1 MNVTTEETERFLKL
15 VDPRDRNEAK
25 KLLLSNKNVVVIN
38 VFTHADEELYID
50 VAEARKVKSTGAYDM
65 DSLKFSFIRFN
76 SKFMSLG
83 EDDAEFILSFISHHF
98 KNLKLVFSSSKAHAF
113 VVDIGG
119 MSASAHYACYSGFVN
134 GHIVKCLVVDLL
146 CQDGYRIASFDLA
159 EKDVEISDDVWNV
172 ILDDRNNV
180 NCILSAYVHEKYY
193 FSDNIKKRL
202 QAVYDSLTD
211 SEKLLFELDEDI

>member
-1 MNVTTEETERFLKL
+1 MNVTTQETKRLLKL
-15 VDPRDRNEAK
+15 VNPRDRHEATT
-25 KLLLSNKNVVVIN
+25 LLSNKNAVVIN

-65 DSLKFSFIRFN
+65 DSLKFSLIRFN
-76 SKFMSLG
+76 SKFTSLG

-119 MSASAHYACYSGFVN
+119 MSASAHYACYSGFID
-134 GHIVKCLVVDLL
+134 GHIVKLLNVDLVF
-146 CQDGYRIASFDLA
+146 QGYNFISFSLSDN
-159 EKDVEISDDVWNV
+159 DVEVPDDVWNV

-193 FSDNIKKRL
+193 FSDNIKKRI

>member
-1 MNVTTEETERFLKL
+1 MNVTTEETKRFLKL
-15 VDPRDRNEAK
+15 VNPRDRNEAK
-25 KLLLSNKNVVVIN
+25 KLLSNKNAVVIN
-38 VFTHADEELYID
+38 VFTDADEELYID
-50 VAEARKVKSTGAYDM
+50 AAEVRTVKPDGTYDM
-65 DSLKFSFIRFN
+65 DGVKFSLIRFT
-76 SKFMSLG
+76 LG

-98 KNLKLVFSSSKAHAF
+98 KNLKLVFSSSKTHAF

-119 MSASAHYACYSGFVN
+119 MSASAHYACYSGFVD
-134 GHIVKCLVVDLL
+134 GHIVKLLNVDLVF
-146 CQDGYRIASFDLA
+146 QGYNFISFSLSDNDA
-159 EKDVEISDDVWNV
+159 EVPDDVWNV

-193 FSDNIKKRL
+193 FSDNIKKRI

>member
-1 MNVTTEETERFLKL
+1 MNVTTEETKRFLKL
-15 VDPRDRNEAK
+15 VNPRDRNEAK
-25 KLLLSNKNVVVIN
+25 KLLSNKNAVVIN
-38 VFTHADEELYID
+38 VFTDADEELYID
-50 VAEARKVKSTGAYDM
+50 AAEVRTVKPDGTYDM
-65 DSLKFSFIRFN
+65 DGVKFSLIRFN

-98 KNLKLVFSSSKAHAF
+98 KNLKLVFSSSKTHAF

-134 GHIVKCLVVDLL
+134 GHIVKFLNVDLVF
-146 CQDGYRIASFDLA
+146 QGYNFISFSLSDNDA
-159 EKDVEISDDVWNV
+159 EVPDDVWNV

-193 FSDNIKKRL
+193 FSDNIKKRI

>member
-1 MNVTTEETERFLKL
+1 MNVTDEETKRFLKL
-15 VDPRDRNEAK
+15 VNPRDRNEAK
-25 KLLLSNKNVVVIN
+25 KLLSNKNVVVIN

-65 DSLKFSFIRFN
+65 DSLKFSLIRFN

-119 MSASAHYACYSGFVN
+119 MSASAHYACYSGFN
-134 GHIVKCLVVDLL
+134 GHIIKIPNVDLVF
-146 CQDGYRIASFDLA
+146 QGYNFISFSLSDNDA
-159 EKDVEISDDVWNV
+159 EVPDDVWNV

-180 NCILSAYVHEKYY
+180 NCILSAYVHEKHY
-193 FSDNIKKRL
+193 FSDNNKKRIQSL
-202 QAVYDSLTD
+202 YDSLSD
-211 SEKLLFELDEDI
+211 SDKLLLELGEDI